1 MSVILEN
8 VASGLWIV
16 LAIIMFFG
24 IKKWN
29 KRFSELYDELQKD
42 IKEVTSDE

>member
-29 KRFSELYDELQKD
+29 KRFSELYDKLQKD
-42 IKEVTSDE
+42 INEVTSDD

>member
-42 IKEVTSDE
+42 IKAVTSDE

>member
-8 VASGLWIV
+8 VASCLWIV

-42 IKEVTSDE
+42 IKEVMSDD